1 MPPSLTAG
9 IGGRGRE
16 RRQGGGT
23 TSTSLLGSGSE
34 GVRDMPEYDG
44 SGGFS
49 LVDSR
54 QLSASQPIN
63 SRDGRSQ
70 GRGVSVGEDTRSTEV
85 GFGAE
90 ESESAQALSAH
101 SSMSLSGRGEAPSQY
116 SPEVTARWQS
126 AGSKAAYFERPA
138 RRTAKDEQWPDVV
151 KEANTPKP
159 QPPTLEP

>member
-1 MPPSLTAG
+1 
-9 IGGRGRE
+9 
-16 RRQGGGT
+16 
-23 TSTSLLGSGSE
+23 
-34 GVRDMPEYDG
+34 MPEYDG